1 MAEVAL
7 EIKVNS
13 GSSVNSVKDLKNEI
27 KALESAALAAAKAG
41 DDALARKYASAAGEA
56 KDQLADFKNEIKSVQ
71 DAGSKLGAIANVGA
85 TIASGFQAA
94 QGAAALFGSAGEDV
108 QKILVKVQAAT
119 ALAQGAQ
126 ALANATEDIAIA
138 KKVILTTV
146 QSAYTVAVGASTG
159 ALKLFRIALA
169 STGIGAVV
177 ALLGNAVSLLMKLSD
192 SEKEASA
199 ATDIYNKALERKNEL
214 LTESNVLI
222 DRNEKLTIAQAKAE
236 GKSQSEIVDIQKK
249 FLSKR
254 IDQELIFQDELR
266 SKKRDL
272 TEQEIEALIKSEER
286 VKDLS
291 VEYQVLELQ
300 RIEQFNQ
307 DRLNKQKE
315 YLDSLKKQREESAN
329 ISSIKT
335 KDIDS
340 LPEIVVEKQI
350 AAKKLEIKGTNYI
363 QELQQRAAQQKA
375 DQALA
380 LEGVN
385 AIANIISTLP
395 AKTEAGKKRQFELN
409 KKFNIATTL
418 IDTFMGAQKAYNSQL
433 SIPTPDAPI
442 RAAVAAGLV
451 VAQGLARVA
460 AIKSQK
466 YEGGGSSASA
476 SGGGA
481 SSGGGGSVP
490 APTAPTV
497 PTFNPQG
504 TIIPQSGQNEQQAI
518 KAYVL
523 EDDISTS
530 QNRITDI
537 KTKALYG

>member
-7 EIKVNS
+7 DIKVNS
-13 GSSVNSVKDLKNEI
+13 GTSVNSVKDLKAQI
-27 KALESAALAAAKAG
+27 KELESAALAAGNAG
-41 DDALARKYASAAGEA
+41 DEALARKYAIAAGEA

-108 QKILVKVQAAT
+108 QKVLVKVQAAT

-146 QSAYTVAVGASTG
+146 QSAYTAAVGASTG
-159 ALKLFRIALA
+159 ALRLFRLALA
-169 STGIGAVV
+169 ATGIGAIVV
-177 ALLGNAVSLLMKLSD
+177 LLGNAVSLLLQLSETTED
-192 SEKEASA
+192 AA
-199 ATDIYNKALERKNEL
+199 RATDIYNKSLERKNEL
-214 LTESNVLI
+214 LNESLTLI
-222 DRNEKLTIAQAKAE
+222 DRNEKLLIAQAQAE
-236 GKSQSEIVDIQKK
+236 GKSQAQILEIQKT
-249 FLSKR
+249 FLNKR
-254 IDQELIFQDELR
+254 IDQEQIFQNQLR
-266 SKKRDL
+266 SLQRDL
-272 TEQEIEALIKSEER
+272 TDEEVTKLRESEER
-286 VKDLS
+286 VKDIS
-291 VEYQVLELQ
+291 VEYQILELQ
-300 RIEQFNQ
+300 RIKSFNDEKLKKEQ
-307 DRLNKQKE
+307 E
-315 YLDSLKKQREESAN
+315 YLDALKKKREETSPN
-329 ISSIKT
+329 IQKIET
-335 KDIDS
+335 KNVDE
-340 LPEIVVEKQI
+340 LPEIKVEKQI
-350 AAKKLEIKGTNYI
+350 AAKKLEIRGTNFI
-363 QELQQRAAQQKA
+363 QELQLRARQQAA
-375 DQALA
+375 DQKLA
-380 LEGVN
+380 VEGVN
-385 AIANIISTLP
+385 ALANIISTLP

-418 IDTFMGAQKAYNSQL
+418 IDTYLGAQKAYNSQL

-442 RAAVAAGLV
+442 RGAVAAGLV
-451 VAQGLARVA
+451 IAQGLARVA
-460 AIKSQK
+460 LIRSQK
-466 YEGGGSSASA
+466 YDGGGGASA
-476 SGGGA
+476 SGA
-481 SSGGGGSVP
+481 GGGGGGGTVP

-504 TIIPQSGQNEQQAI
+504 TIIPQNNQQQQNAI